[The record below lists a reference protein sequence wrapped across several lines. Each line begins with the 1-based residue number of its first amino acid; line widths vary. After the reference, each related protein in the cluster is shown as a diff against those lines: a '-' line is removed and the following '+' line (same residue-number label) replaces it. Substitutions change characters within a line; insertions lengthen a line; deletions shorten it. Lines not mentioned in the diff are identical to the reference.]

1 MQHLCNLCAMINY
14 KSKIIKTMKKTLL
27 VLFACICA
35 LTACTTQDKAQTR
48 AERIREQLLTCD
60 GSSVIVV
67 AHRADWRNFPENSLE
82 AIQSSIEMGV
92 DMLEID
98 VQRTKD
104 GVLILMHD
112 HNLDRTTTGTGNIAD
127 TNWED
132 IAELNLKDHQGNVT
146 AYKVP
151 KLEDALLACKDR
163 IMINLDKADR
173 YFDEV
178 FAMLERTGTT
188 NLIVMKGGQPAAEVK
203 AKFGKYLEKVI
214 YMPVVNIDKPES
226 EQAIYDFLN
235 DLKPV
240 AFELCWNNPES
251 LVPAKME
258 KALKGKSLIW
268 YNTLWDWLC
277 AGHNDDKAVD
287 DPDGTYGFMIDT
299 LGARIL
305 QTDRPQMMIEYLRS
319 RNLHE

>member
-1 MQHLCNLCAMINY
+1 
-14 KSKIIKTMKKTLL
+14 MKKTLL
-27 VLFACICA
+27 ILFACICA
-35 LTACTTQDKAQTR
+35 LTACTEQKPTPTR

-60 GSSVIVV
+60 ESSVIVV

-82 AIQSSIEMGV
+82 AIQSAIEMGV

-112 HNLDRTTTGTGNIAD
+112 HNLDRTTTGSGNIAD

-132 IAELNLKDHQGNVT
+132 IAKLNLKDHQGNVT
-146 AYKVP
+146 TYKVP

-188 NLIVMKGGQPAAEVK
+188 NLIVMKGGQPANEVK
-203 AKFGKYLEKVI
+203 EKFGKYLEKVI

-235 DLKPV
+235 DLKPL

-251 LVPAKME
+251 EVPAKME
-258 KALKGKSLIW
+258 KALKGRSLIW

-287 DPDGTYGFMIDT
+287 DPDGTWGYMIDT

-305 QTDRPQMMIEYLRS
+305 QTDRPQLMIEYLRS
-319 RNLHE
+319 RKLHE

>member
-1 MQHLCNLCAMINY
+1 
-14 KSKIIKTMKKTLL
+14 MKKTLL
-27 VLFACICA
+27 ILFACICA
-35 LTACTTQDKAQTR
+35 LTACTEQKPTPTR

-60 GSSVIVV
+60 ESSVIVV

-82 AIQSSIEMGV
+82 AIQSAIEMGV

-112 HNLDRTTTGTGNIAD
+112 HNLDRTTTGSGNIAD

-132 IAELNLKDHQGNVT
+132 IAKLNLKDHQGNVT
-146 AYKVP
+146 TYKVP

-188 NLIVMKGGQPAAEVK
+188 NLIVMKGGQPANEVK
-203 AKFGKYLEKVI
+203 EKFGKYLEKVI
-214 YMPVVNIDKPES
+214 YMPVMNIDKPES

-235 DLKPV
+235 DLKPL

-251 LVPAKME
+251 EVPAKME
-258 KALKGKSLIW
+258 KALKGRSLIW

-287 DPDGTYGFMIDT
+287 DPDGTWGYMIDT

-305 QTDRPQMMIEYLRS
+305 QTDRPQLMIEYLRS
-319 RNLHE
+319 RKLHE

>member
-1 MQHLCNLCAMINY
+1 
-14 KSKIIKTMKKTLL
+14 MKKTLFI
-27 VLFACICA
+27 LFACICA
-35 LTACTTQDKAQTR
+35 LTACTEQKPTPTR

-60 GSSVIVV
+60 ESSVIVV

-82 AIQSSIEMGV
+82 AIQSAIEMGV

-112 HNLDRTTTGTGNIAD
+112 HNLDRTTTGSGNIAD

-132 IAELNLKDHQGNVT
+132 IAKLNLKDHQGNVT
-146 AYKVP
+146 TYKVP
-151 KLEDALLACKDR
+151 KLEDALLMCKDR

-188 NLIVMKGGQPAAEVK
+188 NLIVMKGGQPASEVK
-203 AKFGKYLEKVI
+203 EKFGKYLEKVI

-235 DLKPV
+235 DLKPL

-251 LVPAKME
+251 EVPAKME
-258 KALKGKSLIW
+258 KALKGRSLIW

-287 DPDGTYGFMIDT
+287 DPDGTWGYMIDT

-305 QTDRPQMMIEYLRS
+305 QTDRPQLMIEYLRS
-319 RNLHE
+319 RKLHE

>member
-1 MQHLCNLCAMINY
+1 
-14 KSKIIKTMKKTLL
+14 MKKTLL
-27 VLFACICA
+27 ILFACICA
-35 LTACTTQDKAQTR
+35 LTACTEQKPTPTR

-60 GSSVIVV
+60 ESSVIVV

-82 AIQSSIEMGV
+82 AIQSAIEMGV

-112 HNLDRTTTGTGNIAD
+112 HNLDRTTTGSGNIAD

-132 IAELNLKDHQGNVT
+132 IAKLNLKDHQGNVT
-146 AYKVP
+146 TYKVP

-178 FAMLERTGTT
+178 FAVLERTGTT
-188 NLIVMKGGQPAAEVK
+188 NLIVMKGGQPANEVK
-203 AKFGKYLEKVI
+203 EKFGKYLEKVI

-235 DLKPV
+235 DLKPL

-251 LVPAKME
+251 QVPAKME
-258 KALKGKSLIW
+258 KALKGRSLIW

-287 DPDGTYGFMIDT
+287 NPDGTWGYMIDT

-305 QTDRPQMMIEYLRS
+305 QTDRPQLMIEYLRS
-319 RNLHE
+319 RKLHE

>member
-1 MQHLCNLCAMINY
+1 
-14 KSKIIKTMKKTLL
+14 MKKTLL
-27 VLFACICA
+27 ILFACICA
-35 LTACTTQDKAQTR
+35 LTACTEQKPTPTR

-60 GSSVIVV
+60 ESSVIVV

-82 AIQSSIEMGV
+82 AIQSAIEMGV

-112 HNLDRTTTGTGNIAD
+112 HNLDRTTTGSGNIAD

-132 IAELNLKDHQGNVT
+132 IAKLNLKDHQGNVT
-146 AYKVP
+146 TYKVP
-151 KLEDALLACKDR
+151 KLEDALLMCKDR

-188 NLIVMKGGQPAAEVK
+188 NLIVMKGGQPANEVK
-203 AKFGKYLEKVI
+203 EKFGKYLEKVI

-226 EQAIYDFLN
+226 EQAIHDFLN
-235 DLKPV
+235 DLKPL

-251 LVPAKME
+251 QVPAKME
-258 KALKGKSLIW
+258 KALKGRSLIW

-287 DPDGTYGFMIDT
+287 DPDGTWGYMIDT

-305 QTDRPQMMIEYLRS
+305 QTDRPQLMIEYLRS
-319 RNLHE
+319 RKLHE

>member
-1 MQHLCNLCAMINY
+1 
-14 KSKIIKTMKKTLL
+14 MKNTLL
-27 VLFACICA
+27 ILFAFICA
-35 LTACTTQDKAQTR
+35 LTACTEQKPTPTR

-60 GSSVIVV
+60 ESSVIVV

-82 AIQSSIEMGV
+82 AIQSAIEMGV

-112 HNLDRTTTGTGNIAD
+112 HNLDRTTTGSGNIAD

-132 IAELNLKDHQGNVT
+132 IAKLNLKDHQGNVT
-146 AYKVP
+146 TYKVP

-188 NLIVMKGGQPAAEVK
+188 NLIVMKGGQPANEVK
-203 AKFGKYLEKVI
+203 EKFGKYLEKVI

-235 DLKPV
+235 DLKPL

-251 LVPAKME
+251 EVPAKME
-258 KALKGKSLIW
+258 KALKGRSLIW

-287 DPDGTYGFMIDT
+287 NPDGTWGYMIDT

-305 QTDRPQMMIEYLRS
+305 QTDRPQLMIEYLRS
-319 RNLHE
+319 RKLHE

>member
-1 MQHLCNLCAMINY
+1 
-14 KSKIIKTMKKTLL
+14 MKKTLL

-35 LTACTTQDKAQTR
+35 LTACTMQEKTQTR

-132 IAELNLKDHQGNVT
+132 IAKLNLKDHQGNVT

-163 IMINLDKADR
+163 IMNNLDKADR

-178 FAMLERTGTT
+178 FEMLERTGTT

-251 LVPAKME
+251 QVPAKME
-258 KALKGKSLIW
+258 KALQGKSLIW

>member
-1 MQHLCNLCAMINY
+1 
-14 KSKIIKTMKKTLL
+14 MKKTLFI
-27 VLFACICA
+27 LFACICA
-35 LTACTTQDKAQTR
+35 LTACTEQKPTPTR

-60 GSSVIVV
+60 ESSVIVV

-82 AIQSSIEMGV
+82 AIQSAIEMGV

-104 GVLILMHD
+104 GVLVLMHD
-112 HNLDRTTTGTGNIAD
+112 HNLDRTTTGSGNIAD

-132 IAELNLKDHQGNVT
+132 IAKLNLKDHQGNVT
-146 AYKVP
+146 TYKVP
-151 KLEDALLACKDR
+151 KLEDALLMCKDR

-188 NLIVMKGGQPAAEVK
+188 NLIIMKGGQPASEVK
-203 AKFGKYLEKVI
+203 EKFGKYLEKVI

-235 DLKPV
+235 DLKPL

-251 LVPAKME
+251 EVPAKME
-258 KALKGKSLIW
+258 KALKGRSLIW

-287 DPDGTYGFMIDT
+287 DPDGTWGYMIDT

-305 QTDRPQMMIEYLRS
+305 QTDRPQLMIEYLRS
-319 RNLHE
+319 RKLHE

>member
-1 MQHLCNLCAMINY
+1 
-14 KSKIIKTMKKTLL
+14 MKKTLFI
-27 VLFACICA
+27 LFACICA
-35 LTACTTQDKAQTR
+35 LTACTEQKPTPTR

-60 GSSVIVV
+60 ESSVIVV

-82 AIQSSIEMGV
+82 AIQSAIEMGV

-112 HNLDRTTTGTGNIAD
+112 HNLDRTTTGSGNIAD

-132 IAELNLKDHQGNVT
+132 IAKLNLKDHQGNVT
-146 AYKVP
+146 TYKVP
-151 KLEDALLACKDR
+151 KLEDALLMCKDR

-188 NLIVMKGGQPAAEVK
+188 NLIVMKGGQPASEVK
-203 AKFGKYLEKVI
+203 EKFGKYLEKVI

-235 DLKPV
+235 DLKPL
-240 AFELCWNNPES
+240 AFELCWNNPGSE
-251 LVPAKME
+251 VPAKME
-258 KALKGKSLIW
+258 KALKGRSLIW

-287 DPDGTYGFMIDT
+287 DPDGTWGYMIDT

-305 QTDRPQMMIEYLRS
+305 QTDRPQLMIEYLRS
-319 RNLHE
+319 RKLHE

>member
-1 MQHLCNLCAMINY
+1 
-14 KSKIIKTMKKTLL
+14 MKKTLFI
-27 VLFACICA
+27 LFACICA
-35 LTACTTQDKAQTR
+35 LTACTEQKPTPTR

-60 GSSVIVV
+60 ESSVIVV

-82 AIQSSIEMGV
+82 AIQSAIEMGV

-112 HNLDRTTTGTGNIAD
+112 HNLDRTTTGSGNIAD

-132 IAELNLKDHQGNVT
+132 ITKLNLKDHQGNVT
-146 AYKVP
+146 TYKVP
-151 KLEDALLACKDR
+151 KLEDALLMCKDR

-188 NLIVMKGGQPAAEVK
+188 NLIIMKGGQPASEVK
-203 AKFGKYLEKVI
+203 EKFGKYLEKVI

-235 DLKPV
+235 DLKPL

-251 LVPAKME
+251 EVPAKME
-258 KALKGKSLIW
+258 KALKGRSLIW

-287 DPDGTYGFMIDT
+287 DPDGTWGYMIDT

-305 QTDRPQMMIEYLRS
+305 QTDRPQLMIKYLRS
-319 RNLHE
+319 RKLHE

>member
-1 MQHLCNLCAMINY
+1 
-14 KSKIIKTMKKTLL
+14 MKKTLL

-35 LTACTTQDKAQTR
+35 LTACTTQDKDQTR

-98 VQRTKD
+98 VQCTKD

-132 IAELNLKDHQGNVT
+132 IAKLNLKDHQGNVT

-178 FAMLERTGTT
+178 FEMLERTGTT

>member
-1 MQHLCNLCAMINY
+1 
-14 KSKIIKTMKKTLL
+14 MKKTLL
-27 VLFACICA
+27 ILFACICA
-35 LTACTTQDKAQTR
+35 LTACTEQKPTPTR

-60 GSSVIVV
+60 ESSVIVV
-67 AHRADWRNFPENSLE
+67 AHRADWRNYPENSLE
-82 AIQSSIEMGV
+82 AINSAIEMGV

-104 GVLILMHD
+104 GMLILMHD
-112 HNLDRTTTGTGNIAD
+112 HNLDRTTTGSGNIAD

-132 IAELNLKDHQGNVT
+132 IAKLNLKDHQGNVT
-146 AYKVP
+146 TYKVP

-188 NLIVMKGGQPAAEVK
+188 NLIVMKGGQPANEVK
-203 AKFGKYLEKVI
+203 EKFGKYLEKVI

-235 DLKPV
+235 DLKPL

-251 LVPAKME
+251 EVPAKME
-258 KALKGKSLIW
+258 KALKGRSLIW

-287 DPDGTYGFMIDT
+287 DPDGTWGYMIDT

-305 QTDRPQMMIEYLRS
+305 QTDRPQLMIEYLRS
-319 RNLHE
+319 RKLHE

>member
-1 MQHLCNLCAMINY
+1 
-14 KSKIIKTMKKTLL
+14 MKKTLL
-27 VLFACICA
+27 ILFACICA
-35 LTACTTQDKAQTR
+35 LTACTEQKPTPTR

-60 GSSVIVV
+60 ESSVIVV

-82 AIQSSIEMGV
+82 AIQSAIEMGV

-112 HNLDRTTTGTGNIAD
+112 HNLDRTTTGSGNIAD

-132 IAELNLKDHQGNVT
+132 IAKLNLKDHQGNVT
-146 AYKVP
+146 TYKVP
-151 KLEDALLACKDR
+151 KLEDALLMCKDR

-188 NLIVMKGGQPAAEVK
+188 NLIVMKGGQPANEVK
-203 AKFGKYLEKVI
+203 EKFGKYLEKVI

-235 DLKPV
+235 DLKPL

-251 LVPAKME
+251 EVPAKME
-258 KALKGKSLIW
+258 KALKGRSLIW

-287 DPDGTYGFMIDT
+287 NPDGTWGYMIDT

-305 QTDRPQMMIEYLRS
+305 QTDRPQLMIEYLRS
-319 RNLHE
+319 RKLHE